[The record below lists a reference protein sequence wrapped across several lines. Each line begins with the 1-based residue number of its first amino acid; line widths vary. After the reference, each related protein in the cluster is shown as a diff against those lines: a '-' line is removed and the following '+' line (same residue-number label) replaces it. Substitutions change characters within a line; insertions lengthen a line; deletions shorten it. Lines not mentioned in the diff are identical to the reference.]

1 MAGSSMIALICGE
14 DSSTPVSKG
23 QRSGGKVIIALRRLC
38 KAALQAW
45 HTQLFWLFACRGC
58 WRPPIPPRIIM
69 HHLLRVRLLL
79 HYLHPFGSS
88 PQIIARCLD
97 VPTVWCV
104 RGLSLI
110 HISDPTRQ
118 AAIS

>member
-23 QRSGGKVIIALRRLC
+23 QRSGGKVIIALSRLC

-58 WRPPIPPRIIM
+58 WRPPIQPRIIM

-79 HYLHPFGSS
+79 HYLHPFGCS
-88 PQIIARCLD
+88 PQIIGRCLD
-97 VPTVWCV
+97 VRTVGSV
-104 RGLSLI
+104 RG
-110 HISDPTRQ
+110 
-118 AAIS
+118 